1 MIIDQAWAAS
11 SEATQS
17 ETGTAADA
25 AAHGG
30 GGGTFPP
37 FDPATFASQLL
48 WLAITFG
55 IFYLIMGRVVIPRV
69 AGILETRRDRISRDL
84 DETQRLKS
92 ESEAAHAAY
101 EHELA
106 EAKRSAHAIG
116 QEATDKAKQEATAER
131 EKVEATLAVK
141 LGEAETRI
149 DAIKQKALG
158 EVGAIASD
166 TTDAI
171 VKELIG
177 GKLTKAEISK
187 AVSAA
192 SK

>member
-11 SEATQS
+11 SEATHS

-25 AAHGG
+25 AHG

-55 IFYLIMGRVVIPRV
+55 LFYLIMARVVIPRV

-116 QEATDKAKQEATAER
+116 LEATDKAKQEAASER
-131 EKVEATLAVK
+131 EKVEAALAVK
-141 LGEAETRI
+141 LSDAEAKI
-149 DAIKQKALG
+149 GKIKNKALS
-158 EVGAIASD
+158 EVGSIAAD
-166 TTDAI
+166 TTEVI

-177 GKLTKAEISK
+177 SKLTKAEISK